1 MIPLD
6 RDAISSWLSH
16 VPAVSLSNWCLMLI
30 AAALILAL
38 YVAPLLFIV
47 NRIQRDLKEKQ
58 IDQEL
63 AVMLFSVSLI
73 PLASLIGVIVI
84 WYSSHNIPSPTELW
98 SRLVLWILS

>member
-6 RDAISSWLSH
+6 RDAIPSWLSH
-16 VPAVSLSNWCLMLI
+16 GPAVSLSNWCQMLI
-30 AAALILAL
+30 AATLIFAL

-47 NRIQRDLKEKQ
+47 NRIRRDLQEKQ

-73 PLASLIGVIVI
+73 PFVGLIGVIVI
-84 WYSSHNIPSPTELW
+84 WYSSHDIPSPTELW
-98 SRLVLWILS
+98 SRFVLWILS